1 MTREQYLSA
10 RADILAFHN
19 GLIEQSK
26 KEGDSVE
33 VKILEES
40 LRVDLLF
47 LERRLFMATTY

>member
-1 MTREQYLSA
+1 MTKEQYFAA

-33 VKILEES
+33 VKILQES
-40 LRVDLLF
+40 LQVDLLF
-47 LERRLFMATTY
+47 LDRRLFMATTY